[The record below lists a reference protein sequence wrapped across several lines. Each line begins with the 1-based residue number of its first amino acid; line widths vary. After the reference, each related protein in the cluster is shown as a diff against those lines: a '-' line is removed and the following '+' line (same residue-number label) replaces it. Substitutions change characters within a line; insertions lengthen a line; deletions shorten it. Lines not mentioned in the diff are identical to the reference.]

1 MDWSD
6 VNNLW
11 AKKKEDNS
19 QLLWLP
25 LSQHLEDTKF
35 VIGRLWE
42 RWLSDG
48 QKKLVENSLK
58 STLFEENLGK
68 HVVEFLAAVHDI
80 GKATPA
86 FQIKKGF
93 FNSEDL
99 DIQLLEKLE
108 RSRFTDIRSLQLV
121 SQSKSHHSI
130 AGQYLLSIYGVHRR
144 FRAAD
149 SLVTYLETY
158 EITGV

>member
-86 FQIKKGF
+86 FQIKK
-93 FNSEDL
+93 
-99 DIQLLEKLE
+99 
-108 RSRFTDIRSLQLV
+108 
-121 SQSKSHHSI
+121 
-130 AGQYLLSIYGVHRR
+130 
-144 FRAAD
+144 
-149 SLVTYLETY
+149 
-158 EITGV
+158 